1 MFKKNLVSVPRI
13 GSQTPQTG
21 AIEWEI
27 PGQVS
32 VAFMLVDEFGY
43 SLMAKVR
50 IDKKHWWN
58 RPWKTFIAHAPTPDE
73 AARKGLEFLESFGYR
88 IDFDARQLEEM
99 TGDPGRTDQG

>member
-43 SLMAKVR
+43 SLIAKVR

-58 RPWKTFIAHAPTPDE
+58 RPWKTFIAHASTPDE
-73 AARKGLEFLESFGYR
+73 AVRKGLEFLESYGYTIEYD
-88 IDFDARQLEEM
+88 IDNFEEVI
-99 TGDPGRTDQG
+99 GRPDPS